1 MSVSVSIRKVPERF
15 EWIGL
20 TVVGA
25 LMALLFGSTAASLW
39 EAWNTNPDASHGVFV
54 PLIAA
59 GLFWSARD
67 RWRACPRTAPGIGLA
82 ILVVGLLLQVAAAWG
97 GIRFAQPVALVL
109 ALAGVTAYLIGW
121 AAFRELL
128 FPFAFLLFMVPW
140 PDLLVERIS
149 FPMQLMTSTYAAMF
163 AGLLGVPVRA
173 DGVNLFLPERGVS
186 IAVAVACSG
195 MRSLVALLAI
205 AALVAYSLR
214 SGMGRRWLLFA
225 AGVPIALAANV
236 LRVLLILLVG
246 NARGQAAALW
256 FHDHSSPVLFFLC
269 SLGLLGLRQLWD
281 ETGRVGNGTTERG
294 DRPSSFALS
303 PRLPLAPSVF
313 VLPCLLLALAGLLS
327 ARAAAEDSPSW
338 LTGEVPRLG
347 AVPAVVGP
355 WRMVREQPLDADSLR
370 VLEPDATLW
379 RIYQGPAVGQ
389 IDLLV
394 VYGHRKKTFHSPAF
408 CIPGGGYQVISKRQA
423 VLEVPGDRT
432 PAANGRPSGR
442 DLGLAAGRQPSA
454 VASLPLNAMTVQKGD
469 SRLLVCYW
477 YAEGDE
483 TTPGL
488 ARHTLRLLWRRLLH
502 RPATGALVRVITP
515 IGADETAG
523 LRAVSE
529 FLAGSYPILRHE
541 LMKGAR
547 SRTL

>member
-1 MSVSVSIRKVPERF
+1 MSVSISVRKVPERSG
-15 EWIGL
+15 WIGL

-25 LMALLFGSTAASLW
+25 LLALLFGSTAASLW

-67 RWRACPRTAPGIGLA
+67 RWTARPRTAPGIGLA
-82 ILVVGLLLQVAAAWG
+82 ILIAGLLLQVAAAWG

-109 ALAGVTAYLIGW
+109 ALAGVMAYLLGW
-121 AAFRELL
+121 AAFREVL

-214 SGMGRRWLLFA
+214 AGMGRRWLLFA

-246 NARGQAAALW
+246 SARGQAAALW

-269 SLGLLGLRQLWD
+269 SLGLLGLRHVASLAARSTEHEARSGID
-281 ETGRVGNGTTERG
+281 TGR
-294 DRPSSFALS
+294 PAAFPASC
-303 PRLPLAPSVF
+303 SVLRASCF
-313 VLPCLLLALAGLLS
+313 ILPCLLLAVAALLS
-327 ARAAAEDSPSW
+327 ARAEAEDTPSW
-338 LTGEVPRLG
+338 LTGEMPRLD

-355 WRMVREQPLDADSLR
+355 WRMVREQRLDADSLR
-370 VLEPDATLW
+370 VLEPDAALW
-379 RIYQGPAVGQ
+379 RVYQGSGVGQ
-389 IDLLV
+389 VDLLV

-423 VLEVPGDRT
+423 VLPVQSEK
-432 PAANGRPSGR
+432 
-442 DLGLAAGRQPSA
+442 
-454 VASLPLNAMTVQKGD
+454 LPLNAMTVQKGG

-477 YAEGDE
+477 YAEGAE

-515 IGADETAG
+515 VGADETAG

-529 FLAGSYPILRHE
+529 FLAGSYPTLRRE

-547 SRTL
+547 SRIL